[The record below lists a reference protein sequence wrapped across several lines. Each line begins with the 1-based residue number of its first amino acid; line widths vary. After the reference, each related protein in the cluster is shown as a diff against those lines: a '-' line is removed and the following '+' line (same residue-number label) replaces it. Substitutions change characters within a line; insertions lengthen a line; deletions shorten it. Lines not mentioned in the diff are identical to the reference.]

1 WRTGKECQKPD
12 RKEGKSRPREL
23 YDRFWLELQEMPSLT
38 GRASDTINM
47 AVLERS
53 YKPYAGTLSPEWSP
67 FLIIPRHAYRDVF
80 RSKIFTG
87 FFVVSFVWPLVCAIL
102 IYLHYNTT
110 ALVAT
115 KIQVRDLLAIDAS
128 FFQNWLVWPQ
138 C

>member
-1 WRTGKECQKPD
+1 
-12 RKEGKSRPREL
+12 
-23 YDRFWLELQEMPSLT
+23 
-38 GRASDTINM
+38 M

-53 YKPYAGTLSPEWSP
+53 YKPYAGVLSPEWSR

-110 ALVAT
+110 AMTIIKL
-115 KIQVRDLLAIDAS
+115 QVRDLYRAAAETQLQIRRLTYKRDSLEDIFLKAMENGNGGS
-128 FFQNWLVWPQ
+128 
-138 C
+138 